1 MFAKSGVTSKFVE
14 FILEFPNTFFHAPMI
29 HDEDK
34 DNVITSLINF
44 YDIFRIKFYGNLV
57 LLKQFNYL
65 ILSHLKFYDVE
76 GH

>member
-1 MFAKSGVTSKFVE
+1 
-14 FILEFPNTFFHAPMI
+14 MI

-34 DNVITSLINF
+34 DNVNNSLINF
-44 YDIFRIKFYGNLV
+44 YDIFRIKFYGNLA
-57 LLKQFNYL
+57 LLKQNNYL